1 MTARVVMVVSSGL
14 LWMGS
19 REQKRSQQMV
29 ADDVKEPS
37 PGERG
42 ELRPSSPPARR
53 FRAHVSRHS
62 SEADR
67 IGFESFRER
76 RPGNDLPMR
85 GHRRGFTPKKA
96 EERGRDGAL

>member
-19 REQKRSQQMV
+19 RERKRSQQMV

-37 PGERG
+37 PRERG

-67 IGFESFRER
+67 IDLGASRAEWPAREASHRCTGAQAGAFTTIR
-76 RPGNDLPMR
+76 RD
-85 GHRRGFTPKKA
+85 
-96 EERGRDGAL
+96 